1 MIKYRISTQVDN
13 KRFVEKT
20 HFKFKIASKTHKK
33 D

>member
-1 MIKYRISTQVDN
+1 MIKYRISTQDN